1 MILVICSLFH
11 NAVTVPAPLKIA
23 GRQKKIRS
31 LAAAIARCAAGP
43 AQAREPL
50 PPRRAVILAEGIA
63 AECVHTGENSR
74 DLRADRLL
82 TGRFTGLP
90 LMLILFALILW
101 LTISGANYPSRLLS
115 GLLNRL
121 NAGISGLLLQW
132 GVPDFL
138 RGLLCDG
145 ALRTLFWVISV
156 MLPPMAIFFPLFTIL
171 EDLGYLP
178 RIAFN
183 LDKSFCRAKAC
194 GKQALTMCMGLGCN
208 AVGVTACRIIDSPR
222 ERLLAI
228 LTNSL
233 IPCNGRFPALSSVI
247 LMFFIGFS
255 TGFLP
260 SLGAA
265 AMLTGLIFLAVAA
278 TLLCSR
284 LLSGTLLRGM
294 PSVFTMELPPFRR
307 PRLGQILIRSVLDRT
322 LFVLGR
328 AAVVAFPAG
337 ILIWLLANLQ
347 VGGASLLSVC
357 TGALDPFA
365 RLFGLDGVIL
375 MAFILGFPANE
386 IVIPIIIMTYLS
398 AGSLTELSGLEQ
410 LRALLCA
417 NGWTW
422 VTALC
427 VLLFSLFH
435 WPCATTCL
443 TIKKETGSLFWT
455 LVSILLPTVLGLGL
469 CFIVSNLCRLCAL
482 PAGH

>member
-1 MILVICSLFH
+1 MTI
-11 NAVTVPAPLKIA
+11 K
-23 GRQKKIRS
+23 QKQH
-31 LAAAIARCAAGP
+31 L
-43 AQAREPL
+43 
-50 PPRRAVILAEGIA
+50 
-63 AECVHTGENSR
+63 
-74 DLRADRLL
+74 
-82 TGRFTGLP
+82 
-90 LMLILFALILW
+90 
-101 LTISGANYPSRLLS
+101 
-115 GLLNRL
+115 
-121 NAGISGLLLQW
+121 
-132 GVPDFL
+132 
-138 RGLLCDG
+138 
-145 ALRTLFWVISV
+145 
-156 MLPPMAIFFPLFTIL
+156 
-171 EDLGYLP
+171 LGYLGYY
-178 RIAFN
+178 RGAVDGKWGRLSMEATEAFQN
-183 LDKSFCRAKAC
+183 DY
-194 GKQALTMCMGLGCN
+194 
-208 AVGVTACRIIDSPR
+208 
-222 ERLLAI
+222 
-228 LTNSL
+228 
-233 IPCNGRFPALSSVI
+233 
-247 LMFFIGFS
+247 
-255 TGFLP
+255 
-260 SLGAA
+260 
-265 AMLTGLIFLAVAA
+265 
-278 TLLCSR
+278 
-284 LLSGTLLRGM
+284 
-294 PSVFTMELPPFRR
+294 LPPADGIFG
-307 PRLGQILIRSVLDRT
+307 PAT
-322 LFVLGR
+322 R